1 MWRRCFVS
9 VCSCLRF
16 VAVCHVRPSIRPL
29 FLCVLPR
36 WGMDWVSSARSLS
49 FSFFLSH
56 CHRLSVSLARLLR
69 SPRLSLITFTR
80 KYYLYYVFC
89 FLFFASFN
97 FCNNSC
103 ILRDATVCVCVF
115 VFVCVSLK
123 RGFGRGTISPCNFK
137 SPLSSR
143 SLVLSRSRFHY
154 ACVVLLV
161 CFCGGC
167 DFILAIAQLLFCFF
181 CLLLGLLNFFLF

>member
-1 MWRRCFVS
+1 MQ
-9 VCSCLRF
+9 L
-16 VAVCHVRPSIRPL
+16 
-29 FLCVLPR
+29 
-36 WGMDWVSSARSLS
+36 
-49 FSFFLSH
+49 
-56 CHRLSVSLARLLR
+56 
-69 SPRLSLITFTR
+69 
-80 KYYLYYVFC
+80 
-89 FLFFASFN
+89 
-97 FCNNSC
+97 
-103 ILRDATVCVCVF
+103 CVCVF

-181 CLLLGLLNFFLF
+181 LFVVGVAELFFILIISYFALLFCFLLCCCCCSCGFDSRDVIISNGRGISFYQQQCCS

>member
-1 MWRRCFVS
+1 M
-9 VCSCLRF
+9 CLCVRAF
-16 VAVCHVRPSIRPL
+16 GLLLCVTSVRPSVRCFFVCSPAGAWI
-29 FLCVLPR
+29 
-36 WGMDWVSSARSLS
+36 GSQARALS
-49 FSFFLSH
+49 FSLAFFLSH
-56 CHRLSVSLARLLR
+56 CHRLSVSFARLLR

-103 ILRDATVCVCVF
+103 ILRDATVCVFVF
-115 VFVCVSLK
+115 FVCVSLK

-143 SLVLSRSRFHY
+143 SLVLSRFHY